1 MAVSIRE
8 ELFMTEQE
16 IKAIEQFAERVK
28 KYYGNF
34 RGMVSSG
41 MVVYYV
47 DQVLKEFKDGR
58 LQDNVR

>member
-1 MAVSIRE
+1 
-8 ELFMTEQE
+8 MTEQE
-16 IKAIEQFAERVK
+16 IKAIEQFAEKVK

-47 DQVLKEFKDGR
+47 DQVLKEFKDAR
-58 LQDNVR
+58 FQDNVR

>member
-1 MAVSIRE
+1 
-8 ELFMTEQE
+8 MTEQE

-58 LQDNVR
+58 FQDNVR